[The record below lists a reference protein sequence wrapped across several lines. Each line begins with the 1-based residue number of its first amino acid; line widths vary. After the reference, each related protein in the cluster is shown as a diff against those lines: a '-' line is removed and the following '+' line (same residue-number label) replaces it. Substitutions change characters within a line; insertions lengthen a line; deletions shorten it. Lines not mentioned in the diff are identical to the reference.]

1 MTTEQDNQTAGPFA
15 ARARDRGA
23 AALVRARLMDAAAKL
38 LAREDFAGVSAEAIA
53 RLAGA
58 DAPAFHDHFADV
70 AAIARA
76 AAANIAAA
84 VGAQVAEAL
93 LEIGDASQRVA
104 RGTRYFVELAAER
117 PDWGK
122 TLVRA
127 YWVFPE
133 LRATVQE
140 SLCADIERGVAQ
152 GMFSTHLEP
161 LLVASLTSMTLGA
174 LSARL
179 DGGSP
184 DCGCRAAELQL
195 RALGLRPA
203 AATAI
208 GWKTIPPQTLSARFI

>member
-1 MTTEQDNQTAGPFA
+1 MQQDFEAAGPFA
-15 ARARDRGA
+15 AVARDRGA
-23 AALVRARLMDAAAKL
+23 AALTRALLMDAAASL
-38 LAREDFAGVSAEAIA
+38 LARDDFAGVSAPAIA
-53 RLAGA
+53 ELAGA
-58 DAPAFHDHFADV
+58 EASTFHDHFADV

-76 AAANIAAA
+76 VASGIADA
-84 VGAQVAEAL
+84 VGAQVDETL

-127 YWVFPE
+127 YWAVPE
-133 LRATVQE
+133 LRASIQE
-140 SLCADIERGVAQ
+140 PLRADIERGVAQ
-152 GMFSTHLEP
+152 GMFSALP
-161 LLVASLTSMTLGA
+161 DPMLAAGLTAMTLGA

-179 DGGSP
+179 DGASP

-195 RALGLRPA
+195 RALGLTPA

-208 GWKTIPPQTLSARFI
+208 GWKTIAPQRLSVRFL